1 VNLSVH
7 DALTILAIL
16 TLAATLLAL
25 APALRIPYPILLV
38 LGGLAVAF
46 VPGLP
51 ELELNPELVLVG
63 VLPPLLYAAAYFTSL
78 REFSA
83 NRRPIALL
91 SVGLVLFTTVGVAA
105 GVHELLGLGWAP
117 AFVLGAI
124 VSPTDPTAATSIARR
139 LGVPRRLVVVIE
151 GESLVNDGTA
161 LVVYRYAVIAVVTG
175 TFSFWNAAGS
185 LVGSVAGGIAM
196 GLAVG
201 WLIRQARRRM
211 DNPPAE
217 ITIALLSGY
226 LAYLPAEAAGV
237 SAVLAAV
244 TTGLYVGW
252 YTPELTTSTV
262 RLQGDAVWQIV
273 VFLLNALLFTLLGL
287 QLERIL
293 DGVSRYSAWRLAWYG
308 VAVSGIVIATRFVW
322 IFPGTYLPRL
332 LLPRVRARDP
342 NPPWQMPA
350 ALGWAGMRGAVSLAA
365 AFAVPLATRGGDPF
379 PERDLIVFLTFCV
392 VLATLVVQGLTLPL
406 VIRLLGLED
415 DGVDDRLEA
424 KARIRA
430 ADAAL
435 VRLAELVEEG
445 GVREDT
451 AERVRGGYNFRRE
464 RFRSRFDDG
473 DDGKIE
479 ERSQSYQRLRH
490 ELLEAERRELV
501 ELRGRGKI
509 NDDVM
514 NRVLRDL
521 DLEEERLDS

>member
-1 VNLSVH
+1 
-7 DALTILAIL
+7 
-16 TLAATLLAL
+16 
-25 APALRIPYPILLV
+25 
-38 LGGLAVAF
+38 
-46 VPGLP
+46 
-51 ELELNPELVLVG
+51 
-63 VLPPLLYAAAYFTSL
+63 
-78 REFSA
+78 
-83 NRRPIALL
+83 
-91 SVGLVLFTTVGVAA
+91 
-105 GVHELLGLGWAP
+105 
-117 AFVLGAI
+117 
-124 VSPTDPTAATSIARR
+124 
-139 LGVPRRLVVVIE
+139 
-151 GESLVNDGTA
+151 
-161 LVVYRYAVIAVVTG
+161 
-175 TFSFWNAAGS
+175 
-185 LVGSVAGGIAM
+185 
-196 GLAVG
+196 
-201 WLIRQARRRM
+201 
-211 DNPPAE
+211 
-217 ITIALLSGY
+217 
-226 LAYLPAEAAGV
+226 
-237 SAVLAAV
+237 
-244 TTGLYVGW
+244 
-252 YTPELTTSTV
+252 
-262 RLQGDAVWQIV
+262 
-273 VFLLNALLFTLLGL
+273 
-287 QLERIL
+287 
-293 DGVSRYSAWRLAWYG
+293 
-308 VAVSGIVIATRFVW
+308 
-322 IFPGTYLPRL
+322 
-332 LLPRVRARDP
+332 
-342 NPPWQMPA
+342 MPA

-445 GVREDT
+445 GVRVDT